1 MRFHRVPPP
10 GAIVEPRRGAR
21 SKRWARRLLAGLLA
35 LLVGA
40 MLASLGVARELD
52 QPWLKRRIQ
61 ALARTSGGVDIDFAT
76 VRLRWLSG
84 LTIEDLVV
92 RSPAAVSAFAPELV
106 RVGRIDARWS
116 LGSLF
121 GGGPRVKELD
131 VSDVTLSVVVD
142 EHGFTSFD
150 ALSPSPPGPAA
161 GGPPVPLSRQA
172 SDQLRAPP
180 PIGTIRVAPIAVE
193 VIHTDAGHVSER
205 DAMHGVGLEIS
216 AERADVGW
224 QIHAQAGSPSAP
236 LALALERDRGGSP
249 ADTGRASLWLDA
261 DASSSVVSVRVQ
273 VNVLDQTFAPG
284 FSGGEWVHAEASAR
298 FDPAAGR
305 TTVTVARTTAGG
317 GAATAEA
324 LLEIPDHGDPLV
336 RHAEGDVDVVRLLA
350 WAPAGLV
357 PITVERGRVHYRVD
371 SFVVGPVLHF
381 GEGGGATVEGDLA
394 KVQLH
399 LAPATV
405 DVDGGKV
412 SLHGQP
418 GAAGGIAA
426 SGSLTLDSLRV
437 QSGDAS
443 LAGRDLAL
451 DFDGV
456 QADDG
461 SLTGRVAA
469 RVASADVRSAGG
481 EVTADGLALQAH
493 AVLAAHAPCAVDV
506 AMPATRLRVFGVGG
520 RLLADAPARVELHLD
535 GVQPD
540 MQRPVASRG
549 VVRASLELGDARLSL
564 DATKGIDAVD
574 YTLSAGAA
582 SLAILRPLLP
592 PGFAGAAPWASMALA
607 VRSNGHVEGLAGADL
622 AVRHTTEIAIER
634 PAYAGLSARSLA
646 LTVRSAGTAFHHQA
660 DCELQVRALS
670 VDGGAPGDDRMTLS
684 ATLDRAL
691 PSFRLKIET
700 TGRVEA
706 RLSVSATFDRARR
719 AVVYD
724 VETRLAGLAPL
735 APLAARVH
743 GLEGFDLSNVAL
755 ELATRGSILGLV
767 SDVTRAG
774 ALELVPD
781 PMRTA
786 AVDGTVDLRVA
797 HLRWAAG
804 DTSLETPEAKLHGDL
819 HVDGAR
825 RTLAGHLDAD
835 AIRLGVGRNIVDV
848 AGLSDES
855 TAVITGDLLDPDA
868 ELTQHATIRAV
879 EQDFVPGYPV
889 GDVALTLAAGRD
901 AQGLVHVSEMKV
913 QNGAGGTSL
922 DVTGGADLGPGRRRL
937 SMTASLAQDLAPLST
952 APEHFTGRGKVVV
965 DAQVESPDLTVFR
978 TRADLK
984 AADVH
989 VRMPRAGVAIESVDG
1004 DVPISASFELGKA
1017 GFTMRR
1023 DAALNPYSMLR
1034 FADQHPLLSR
1044 TGFISIGSVTTPFV
1058 SIAPLVGN
1066 LELEQNVISLRQ
1078 FEMGLRGGHVTG
1090 QCALD
1095 WDGPRSTVELHVRA
1109 SGVQSSHGEPFDGN
1123 IAVVVAAG
1131 DRTIEGRAEVL
1142 RIGKRHLLDLLDL
1155 EDPLRTDAAMNRIR
1169 SALSFGYPD
1178 RLRLVFDHGFASARL
1193 ELGGLAR
1200 LISIGELRGIPM
1212 GPIIDKLLAPL
1223 LDTKGTQ

>member
-21 SKRWARRLLAGLLA
+21 SRRWGRRLLAGLAA

-40 MLASLGVARELD
+40 VVASIGVARELD
-52 QPWLKRRIQ
+52 RPWLKKHIQ
-61 ALARTSGGVDIDFAT
+61 AFARTTGGVDIDFST
-76 VRLRWLSG
+76 VRLHWLSG

-106 RVGRIDARWS
+106 RVGRLDARWS

-121 GGGPRVKELD
+121 GRGPRVKELD

-142 EHGFTSFD
+142 EHGATSFD
-150 ALSPSPPGPAA
+150 TLSPSTPGSVAS
-161 GGPPVPLSRQA
+161 GPPVPLSRQA
-172 SDQLRAPP
+172 GEQLRAPP
-180 PIGTIRVAPIAVE
+180 PIGTIRVAGLAVE
-193 VIHTDAGHVSER
+193 VIQTVACQVSER
-205 DAMHGVGLEIS
+205 DAMHGVALELA

-224 QIHAQAGSPSAP
+224 QLHAQAGAPSAP
-236 LALALERDRGGSP
+236 LALDLARDRPGSP
-249 ADTGRASLWLDA
+249 AETGRASLWLDA
-261 DASSSVVSVRVQ
+261 DASSSVVNVRVQ
-273 VNVLDQTFAPG
+273 ANVLDQTFAPG
-284 FSGGEWVHAEASAR
+284 LGGGEWLHAEASAR
-298 FDPAAGR
+298 FDPDAGR
-305 TTVTVARTTAGG
+305 TTVTVARTTAGD

-324 LLEIPDHGDPLV
+324 LLEIPDHGDPVV

-357 PITVERGRVHYRVD
+357 PITVDRARMHYRID
-371 SFVVGPVLHF
+371 SFVAGPVLHF
-381 GEGGGATVEGDLA
+381 GDGGGATVEGDLA
-394 KVQLH
+394 KGQLH
-399 LAPATV
+399 LARATI

-418 GAAGGIAA
+418 GTAGGIAA
-426 SGSLTLDSLRV
+426 HASLALDGLRI
-437 QSGDAS
+437 QSRDES
-443 LAGRDLAL
+443 LAGRDLAI

-461 SLTGRVAA
+461 GMTGRVAA
-469 RVASADVRSAGG
+469 STASVDVRSPRSD
-481 EVTADGLALQAH
+481 VTADGLVLQAH
-493 AVLAAHAPCAVDV
+493 AGFAGHAPYAIDL
-506 AMPATRLRVFGVGG
+506 AMPAKRLRVFGAGG

-535 GVQPD
+535 RIQPD
-540 MQRPVASRG
+540 MQRPAASRG
-549 VVRASLELGDARLSL
+549 VARASLELGDARLSL
-564 DATKGIDAVD
+564 DATKGIDSVD

-582 SLAILRPLLP
+582 SLAVLRPLLP
-592 PGFAGAAPWASMALA
+592 PGLAVAAPWASMALA
-607 VRSNGHVEGLAGADL
+607 VRSNGHVEGLTGADP

-634 PAYAGLSARSLA
+634 PAYAGRSARSLA
-646 LTVRSAGTAFHHQA
+646 LTVRSEGTAFHHQA

-670 VDGGAPGDDRMTLS
+670 VDGGAPSDDRMTLS

-691 PSFRLKIET
+691 LSFRLKIET

-706 RLSVSATFDRARR
+706 KLSVSATFDRARR
-719 AVVYD
+719 AVAYD
-724 VETRLAGLAPL
+724 VQTRLAGLAPL
-735 APLAARVH
+735 APLASRVH
-743 GLEGFDLSNVAL
+743 GLEGFDLSSVAL
-755 ELATRGSILGLV
+755 ELATRGSVVGLV

-774 ALELVPD
+774 ALELAPD

-825 RTLAGHLDAD
+825 RTLAGHVDVDALH
-835 AIRLGVGRNIVDV
+835 LGVGRNIVDV

-855 TAVITGDLLDPDA
+855 SAVVTGDLRDPDA

-889 GDVALTLAAGRD
+889 GDVVLTLAAGRD
-901 AQGLVHVSEMKV
+901 AEGLVHVSEMKV

-937 SMTASLAQDLAPLST
+937 SMTASLAQDLAALST
-952 APEHFTGRGKVVV
+952 APERFTGRGKVVV
-965 DAQVESPDLTVFR
+965 DGQVESPDLMLFR

-989 VRMPRAGVAIESVDG
+989 VRMPRAGVTIESVDG

-1044 TGFISIGSVTTPFV
+1044 TGFISIGSVTTPLV

-1066 LELEQNVISLRQ
+1066 LEIEQNVISLRQ

-1131 DRTIEGRAEVL
+1131 DRTVEGRAEVL

-1155 EDPLRTDAAMNRIR
+1155 EDPLRTDPGMNRIR

-1212 GPIIDKLLAPL
+1212 GPIVDKLLAPL
-1223 LDTKGTQ
+1223 LDTKGTP